1 MLLTLRERQKTSYD
15 QTGESFQNQ
24 GDKPALNVALIFLSW
39 WARISRGT
47 EADCSASFIALSVTA
62 VMVFGT

>member
-24 GDKPALNVALIFLSW
+24 GDEPALNVALIFLS
-39 WARISRGT
+39 
-47 EADCSASFIALSVTA
+47 
-62 VMVFGT
+62 